1 MGTENVRSVKSRIW
15 RRIAVKTAVCALWA
29 AGMLYVALY
38 EGREVAQVTYWS
50 MLFAIVAMWI
60 VSMVRDVRLLRDE
73 ELLRK
78 AAIEQSDERNV
89 LISYKACRLAV
100 TAMACLLPFVM
111 FALAYAGR
119 HDLVEALGFAVCAF
133 LVVYMASWFYVS
145 RKC

>member
-29 AGMLYVALY
+29 AGMLYVALR
-38 EGREVAQVTYWS
+38 EGQELAQSTYWW
-50 MLFAIVAMWI
+50 MLFAIVAVWI
-60 VSMVRDVRLLRDE
+60 ATTIRDVRLLRDE
-73 ELLRK
+73 SALRR
-78 AAIEQSDERNV
+78 AAIEEFDERNL
-89 LISYKACRLAV
+89 LISYKASRLAV

-119 HDLVEALGFAVCAF
+119 QDLVDALGFAVCAF
-133 LVVYMASWFYVS
+133 LVVYMVSWFYIS